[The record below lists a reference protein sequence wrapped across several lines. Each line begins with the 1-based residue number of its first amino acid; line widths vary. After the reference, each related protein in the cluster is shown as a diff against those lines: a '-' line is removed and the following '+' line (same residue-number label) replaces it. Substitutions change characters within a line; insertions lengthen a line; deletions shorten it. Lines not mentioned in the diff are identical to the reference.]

1 MLPVIEKRRSR
12 GRITSGGGGCGGHVT
27 SVEVA
32 HYTGGGPDRAY
43 AATERLRSSGYLHID
58 FDINNG
64 ILLTKE

>member
-1 MLPVIEKRRSR
+1 VTAEGSTALTGWAMLPVIEKRRSR

-43 AATERLRSSGYLHID
+43 AATERLPSNQS
-58 FDINNG
+58 
-64 ILLTKE
+64 